1 MHIVII
7 SDPQHIECS
16 NLTKARWAY
25 THDILHTCNHELK
38 KRMCP
43 PGCHH
48 NSFAA
53 THGNSCTGAQ
63 QSSCAQGNE
72 LPQSNC
78 GDNLEGTL
86 FSWWLH
92 NFKFTSK
99 YSGEWIGFSDIETNK
114 EDNRLLADVFV
125 KSTDTHQHN

>member
-7 SDPQHIECS
+7 SDPRDIECS

-25 THDILHTCNHELK
+25 MHDILHTCNHGLK

-43 PGCHH
+43 PGYHR

-53 THGNSCTGAQ
+53 THDSSCTGAQ
-63 QSSCAQGNE
+63 QSSFAQGNE
-72 LPQSNC
+72 LPQSYR

-86 FSWWLH
+86 FS
-92 NFKFTSK
+92 
-99 YSGEWIGFSDIETNK
+99 
-114 EDNRLLADVFV
+114 
-125 KSTDTHQHN
+125 